1 MIHHLS
7 IPAQNP
13 LHVTKILV
21 ELFGG
26 VLTPFGPYKNSFIAW
41 AGDEHGTAVEVYPVG
56 TEMMPDPGK
65 GQANFRHN
73 QQASP
78 FVATHATLSVD
89 RSKEEIFALA
99 QREGWRSIELS
110 RGSFD
115 VIEFWVENHV
125 MLELMTK
132 EMSQGYLRTT
142 ETFRPHTVFGQNAP
156 KISRP

>member
-26 VLTPFGPYKNSFIAW
+26 VLTPFGPYRDSFIAW
-41 AGDEHGTAVEVYPVG
+41 AGDKHGTAVEVYPAG
-56 TEMMPDPGK
+56 TEMTPDSGN

-78 FVATHATLSVD
+78 FVAAHAAISVE
-89 RSKEEIFALA
+89 RSKGEILALA
-99 QREGWRSIELS
+99 QREGWRAIELS
-110 RGSFD
+110 RGSFN
-115 VIEFWVENHV
+115 VIEFWIENHV

-132 EMSQGYLRTT
+132 EMSQDYLRVAGVL
-142 ETFRPHTVFGQNAP
+142 RPSIFG
-156 KISRP
+156 